1 LIQIQGF
8 CEFSNEPEGRT
19 LSRFK
24 SLCTQEDQLRTKTPL
39 SGREQ
44 QCLLWVSH
52 GKTSWETSVIL
63 GLSERTVNF
72 HLLNACRKLNVY
84 GRQAGVAKAM
94 RLGWL
99 SGLSTAPDCDT
110 DPSAALTSV
119 PATA

>member
-1 LIQIQGF
+1 M
-8 CEFSNEPEGRT
+8 
-19 LSRFK
+19 
-24 SLCTQEDQLRTKTPL
+24 TKTPL

-44 QCLLWVSH
+44 QCLMWVSH
-52 GKTSWETSVIL
+52 GKTSWETAVIL

-99 SGLSTAPDCDT
+99 SIPQQTAPACDT
-110 DPSAALTSV
+110 LAGALPPISV
-119 PATA
+119 QVTA

>member
-1 LIQIQGF
+1 M
-8 CEFSNEPEGRT
+8 
-19 LSRFK
+19 
-24 SLCTQEDQLRTKTPL
+24 TKTPL

-44 QCLLWVSH
+44 QCLMWVSH
-52 GKTSWETSVIL
+52 GKTSWEISVIL

-99 SGLSTAPDCDT
+99 NPGLSATTRCDPET
-110 DPSAALTSV
+110 DRVVTSV
-119 PATA
+119 PVTA